1 MADPKPSNFLPT
13 YEQFGQLGNQPIN
26 TNIALNTNFRFILN
40 KVPGVTYFCT
50 SITTPSSSSSLPGDV
65 SNVMKYQ
72 SLATIFAAVGGFLLL
87 GPIH

>member
-1 MADPKPSNFLPT
+1 MLPSNVSEYLPHAGLFFL
-13 YEQFGQLGNQPIN
+13 LM
-26 TNIALNTNFRFILN
+26 ALIFI
-40 KVPGVTYFCT
+40 VVSAT
-50 SITTPSSSSSLPGDV
+50 SYPSSSSSLPGDV